1 MRLNRGTVALL
12 VISLC
17 VVIAVGIFQQ
27 PIIALM
33 TSPTPTSTVNQ
44 LLPFG
49 LANEATRFVVR
60 QGENFTQMERID
72 GVWQVTD
79 GTMIDDSRETNN
91 DFVVGLLRLIGTIEY
106 SRVFEGDDLSQYGL
120 ETSTASIEITSLDA
134 TYNLQLGA
142 TNPDGDELYVQVN
155 DNNQVY
161 LVPAVFEFSN
171 IMRLATE
178 PPYQDEVTE
187 DALSDDLL
195 FPDVFGYQIAEFTI
209 QDMRDGSS
217 ITYTQGEQGTW
228 MLDGTVVNPDIE
240 VDHVQAAVNVS
251 QFLFLDIEP
260 LAQSVRDSLT
270 DIAILTLSM
279 TTTDNRSYTMTV
291 YTLEDVGYAGI
302 LYDGTEREVYALPTD
317 RVNLFF
323 DMVTDPPYMTSS

>member
-79 GTMIDDSRETNN
+79 GTMIDDSRETNH

-106 SRVFEGDDLSQYGL
+106 SRVFESDDLSQYGL
-120 ETSTASIEITSLDA
+120 ETSTASIEITSPDA
-134 TYNLQLGA
+134 TYHLQLGA

-178 PPYQDEVTE
+178 PPYQEEVME

-228 MLDGTVVNPDIE
+228 MLDGTVVNPDID

-302 LYDGTEREVYALPTD
+302 LYDGIEREVYALPTD